1 MHVVKTEIFDFN
13 ELSEDAKEIAINE
26 IRNTQDNIFMYDE
39 SYKTVKEFNEVFN
52 IKEGSRS
59 WLDFSLDKVSNDLL
73 QLKGLRLRTY
83 LINNFGYWIYKKLW
97 MKSFVSD
104 KQIKHKRVISKE
116 DNKGNFYNSYYSG
129 IQKNNSCVL
138 TGMCYDNEILKPI
151 YDFIDNYKQDA
162 KNYDFTDFEDLIKY
176 CFHNLKKCLDSEE
189 EYMYSDKGVIEE
201 INNNDYYFTKDGK
214 RFN

>member
-1 MHVVKTEIFDFN
+1 MKVIQTEFFDFN

-26 IRNTQDNIFMYDE
+26 IINKQDNSFMYDE
-39 SYKTVKEFNEVFN
+39 AYKTVKEFNKVFN

-59 WLDFSLDKVSNDLL
+59 WLDFSLDKVSDNLL

-138 TGMCYDNEILKPI
+138 TGMCYDDEILNPI
-151 YDFIDNYKQDA
+151 YDFIDNYKENA
-162 KNYDFTDFEDLIKY
+162 NNYYFTDFEDLIKD
-176 CFHNLKKCLDSEE
+176 CFHNLKECLDSEE
-189 EYMYSDKGVIEE
+189 EYMYSDEGVIEE
-201 INNNDYYFTKDGK
+201 INNNNYSFTIDGK
-214 RFN
+214 LF